1 MRIGGHGAGCSF
13 LLAAL
18 PLPGLVGVAAAPARA
33 EAPRTAPKAA
43 DAKLTDAQ
51 AAKLAQES
59 LGVEDPAT
67 IRAVVAR
74 LKGHT
79 FKSSKVP
86 EREIVLYAQG
96 LLEARLGNFPT
107 ASVALKN
114 LERQWPKSPFMG
126 EAQAILAE
134 GAVAQK
140 RYKEAE
146 GRLHLALASDIPS
159 ERKRKPQELLIW
171 TLVELGR
178 PQEALPIV
186 QSLRPLGDR
195 EKPSE
200 KGLAGIVETL
210 AAAGERDQAQG
221 ARKDFLN
228 MYPLSELMPRV
239 DLAWGRLLGHA
250 GDAKESA
257 QVLRKLIKDFPRS
270 SQADDARLALASL
283 LTDGSLP
290 DASGMPS
297 AESLLDEVRRGG
309 KGLPKGAAQVVE
321 LRLLVGKSLWEEA
334 LNLVDRMEPG
344 LREGSPEIKKLW
356 SQAWNAWVDQRLEK
370 GFSGELLTRLK
381 PGSFAALDADSRKGV
396 AELLAGNGLLELL
409 PGLLGE
415 APKNERDTLRKAAL
429 AKVQPE
435 AQPLALL
442 RLVPAK
448 GGTADEALLRARAEA
463 ALEDWVPLRT
473 TLERARP
480 GPERIKA
487 VLRLLQRPV
496 TPKDSAVHRLAEA
509 EGWLKRAHERGAERE
524 PLDILVADLRFQ
536 HGDTRGAL
544 AMYPAKPVAPEQR
557 GWVALMRAQALM
569 KLGQQEQARMLIK
582 EARDEQGFK
591 GQRDAIAKSL
601 GAY

>member
-1 MRIGGHGAGCSF
+1 MRLWGRCAGCSF

-18 PLPGLVGVAAAPARA
+18 PLPAQPGATTAPART
-33 EAPRTAPKAA
+33 EAPKTLSKAA
-43 DAKLTDAQ
+43 DFKMTDAQ
-51 AAKLAQES
+51 AAKLAQEA
-59 LGVEDPAT
+59 LGAEDP
-67 IRAVVAR
+67 VAIKAALIR
-74 LKGHT
+74 LKGHP

-86 EREIVLYAQG
+86 ERELVLYAQG
-96 LLEARLGNFPT
+96 LLEARLGNLPA

-114 LERQWPKSPFMG
+114 LEKQWPKSAFMG
-126 EAQAILAE
+126 EAQSILAE
-134 GAVAQK
+134 DAVAHK

-146 GRLHLALASDIPS
+146 GRLHKALASDIPS
-159 ERKRKPQELLIW
+159 ERKRRPQELLIW
-171 TLVELGR
+171 TLVELGHS
-178 PQEALPIV
+178 QEALPIV

-200 KGLAGIVETL
+200 KGLAAIVETL
-210 AAAGERDQAQG
+210 GAAGERDQAQG
-221 ARKDFLN
+221 ARKDFQNLF
-228 MYPLSELMPRV
+228 PQSELMARV
-239 DLAWGRLLGHA
+239 DLAWGRLLGRS
-250 GDAKESA
+250 GEAKESA
-257 QVLRKLIKDFPRS
+257 QILRKLIKDYPRS

-290 DASGMPS
+290 DAGGMPS
-297 AESLLDEVRRGG
+297 AESLLEEVRKGG

-321 LRLLVGKSLWEEA
+321 LRLLIGKSLWEDA
-334 LNLVDRMEPG
+334 LNVVDRMGPE
-344 LREGSPEIKKLW
+344 LREGTPEIKKLW
-356 SQAWNAWVDQRLEK
+356 AQAWNAWVVQRLEK
-370 GFSGELLTRLK
+370 GLPGELLTRLK
-381 PGSFAALDADSRKGV
+381 PGCYAALDAESRLGV

-415 APKNERDTLRKAAL
+415 APKNERDALRKAAL
-429 AKVQPE
+429 AKSQPE
-435 AQPLALL
+435 AQPRAVL

-473 TLERARP
+473 TLDRARP
-480 GPERIKA
+480 SPERIRA
-487 VLRLLQRPV
+487 MLRLLQRPV
-496 TPKDSAVHRLAEA
+496 TLKEPAALRLAEA
-509 EGWLKRAHERGAERE
+509 EGWLKRAHEKGADRE

-536 HGDTRGAL
+536 HGDARGAL
-544 AMYPAKPVAPEQR
+544 ALYPVKPVAPEQR

-569 KLGQQEQARMLIK
+569 KQGQQDQARLLIK